1 MRAHVVTAIS
11 PQAEALRQ
19 VVNAW
24 AKDGSTEVAFVI
36 APRFEGSAD
45 AFEQWASDVGSL
57 DPAFYSAPFHP
68 SPKPGGGTIR
78 LLRRTPDPTV
88 QLVRRTRFADIRS
101 QDPPH
106 YRDIFDLDVGELN
119 GHGAPRTVAASVLAR
134 NEQLLAEQ
142 RDEVLTILEAI
153 RVDRDEA
160 YARIL

>member
-1 MRAHVVTAIS
+1 MRAHCVTASS
-11 PQAEALRQ
+11 PEPGALHP
-19 VVNAW
+19 VVSAW
-24 AKDGSTEVAFVI
+24 AGDDSVEVAFVI
-36 APRFEGSAD
+36 APRFEGGAD
-45 AFEQWASDVGSL
+45 AFEGWASEVGSL

-88 QLVRRTRFADIRS
+88 QLVRRKRLDEIRS
-101 QDPPH
+101 HDPPH

-142 RDEVLTILEAI
+142 TDEVLTILEEI
-153 RVDRDEA
+153 RTDRDAA